1 MFTIR
6 IWVRV
11 QLMIMCF
18 KVKVSIKRLLDLL
31 SHRTAALLSCV
42 MYFCT
47 IGILLML
54 ICLSLLERH
63 DLLVILNIV
72 LPTFNVDLAVQ
83 AAWVLFCSCTFIS
96 REELP
101 ALHTSMWSLVLPIRR
116 QIFQDLEIC
125 QSLTAVVLSHSS
137 VVASNGLCIRA
148 LLWKALHKCGVRRAA
163 CHKEP
168 RKSDRERPGAGRNDT
183 EQ

>member
-83 AAWVLFCSCTFIS
+83 AA
-96 REELP
+96 
-101 ALHTSMWSLVLPIRR
+101 
-116 QIFQDLEIC
+116 
-125 QSLTAVVLSHSS
+125 
-137 VVASNGLCIRA
+137 
-148 LLWKALHKCGVRRAA
+148 
-163 CHKEP
+163 
-168 RKSDRERPGAGRNDT
+168 
-183 EQ
+183 